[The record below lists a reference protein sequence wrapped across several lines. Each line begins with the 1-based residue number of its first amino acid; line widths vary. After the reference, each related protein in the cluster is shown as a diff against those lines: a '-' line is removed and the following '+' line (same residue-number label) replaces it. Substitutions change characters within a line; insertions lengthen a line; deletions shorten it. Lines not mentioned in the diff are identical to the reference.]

1 MANLAGWTLD
11 ATETRDTEYTGT
23 PFQDTTGNGDYNTYL
38 GCNRAASCAPG
49 IGIATANGECKLDDW
64 TVLDQTGTA
73 RNPQQS
79 QHISTSAVDIN
90 VFDPADINDEFAL
103 TVQGTGWVRSAV
115 A

>member
-1 MANLAGWTLD
+1 MANLAGFLLD
-11 ATETRDTEYTGT
+11 GTETRDSEYTGT
-23 PFQDTTGNGDYNTYL
+23 PFQDTTGNGNYNTYL
-38 GCNRAASCAPG
+38 GCNRCGSNAPG

-64 TVLDQTGTA
+64 TVLDQSGSA

-79 QHISTSAVDIN
+79 QHIGTSAADIN
-90 VFDPADINDEFAL
+90 VFDTSDMNDEFAL